1 MTDRKLMQDIR
12 EAKRKRPI
20 PVLGLFVAI
29 LSITHGEFIY
39 RVDGYFLAHT
49 EPYLSMLPE
58 DVIGILLIALG
69 VLKIIGIVFKSY
81 WLKRVGI
88 VGISATW
95 AGLSLVSFTY
105 SFGTGFP
112 HPSWQFMF
120 FVTAICLLESRRGDY
135 GY

>member
-12 EAKRKRPI
+12 EAKRKRPF
-20 PVLGLFVAI
+20 PVLGLLVAV
-29 LSITHGEFIY
+29 LSITHGEFIF
-39 RVDGYFLAHT
+39 RVDGYFLAHA

-58 DVIGILLIALG
+58 DIIGIVLIVLG
-69 VLKIIGIVFKSY
+69 VLKIMGIVFKSH

-88 VGISATW
+88 VGISGTW
-95 AGLSLVSFTY
+95 AGLSLVSVTY